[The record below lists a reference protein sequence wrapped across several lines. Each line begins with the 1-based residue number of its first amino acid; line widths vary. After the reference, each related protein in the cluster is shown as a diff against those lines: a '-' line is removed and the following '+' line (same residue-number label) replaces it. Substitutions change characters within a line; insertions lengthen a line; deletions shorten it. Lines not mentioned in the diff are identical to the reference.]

1 MQRPTA
7 NAPDRVRSQ
16 DGPPAR
22 VRLSRTRGWRLPPNT
37 IKVDRTTRWGNPY
50 DVREY
55 GTELALHLFA
65 STARGSWS
73 NANVR
78 AVDLPTVETLH
89 AAHATW
95 LRRIG
100 EDLCSAYAVNCAVE
114 TSRAGVLC
122 PITART
128 IYATPRS
135 CCASPTGVDA
145 VRRVPCTSIGGA

>member
-100 EDLCSAYAVNCAVE
+100 EDPVQRMRRELRGRNLACWCAVPNHGE
-114 TSRAGVLC
+114 DDLC
-122 PITART
+122 HAAILLRLANGR
-128 IYATPRS
+128 
-135 CCASPTGVDA
+135 
-145 VRRVPCTSIGGA
+145 